1 METSS
6 ITQTSSGPGG
16 GGGGAG
22 GGGTSAGG
30 GGTSAGGGGTSAG
43 GGAAYTA
50 APGSVHPPT
59 STCRPPASAQTS
71 ARLTAGDTIV
81 MMATGA
87 ETSAITA
94 PAAAAHDRTTWR
106 IFVSSSLSDRES
118 IPGAYAPA

>member
-1 METSS
+1 MNS
-6 ITQTSSGPGG
+6 QALRSGPGG

-22 GGGTSAGG
+22 
-30 GGTSAGGGGTSAG
+30 
-43 GGAAYTA
+43 YTA

-94 PAAAAHDRTTWR
+94 PAAAAHDRTTWLT
-106 IFVSSSLSDRES
+106 FVSSSLSDRES
-118 IPGAYAPA
+118 IPGADAPAYTHRVARAPGTATDTQPVLPPPSGYQ